1 MLFNLLYFIFFMFV
15 QHISLELRSILL
27 QDLDVIHSVMEMSW
41 NEFIEITQMHEL
53 WIDAL

>member
-53 WIDAL
+53 WIYAL